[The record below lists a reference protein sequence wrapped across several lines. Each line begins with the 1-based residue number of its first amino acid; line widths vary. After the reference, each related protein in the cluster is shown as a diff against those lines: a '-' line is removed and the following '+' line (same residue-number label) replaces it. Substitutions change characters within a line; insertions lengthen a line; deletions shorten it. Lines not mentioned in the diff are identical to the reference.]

1 MPGSYYIQLPA
12 YNTGPGI
19 NWGPLNQAL
28 DGITQQNNRNAMI
41 ALQNKEFDATQK
53 QRDFENARATK
64 QDHYA
69 LVERGARQANAIA
82 QMPDGSPEKRAAW
95 AAHIAEHRRNFP
107 NEVLT
112 PEDLDPVTG
121 PKIYASEAGLAL
133 ESPGAIALRNA
144 QIEEAKAGAAKSYA
158 DVAATRRQAALVK
171 SLMPEYFGDEPSASP
186 TNTNALSRP
195 PTTAPTNY
203 FSPPSTTPP
212 AGYFQEPQN
221 ALAPPQQNNALAA
234 YGGSPADLP
243 PEPANRML
251 PGISGQAA
259 RAISTSRSAAPS
271 VNALMP
277 APQNGGAQPVPGITV
292 SQPSTSLPAPG
303 DPTSF
308 TGDSA
313 SGMTTPSRISPD
325 TKRAMVYDLALN
337 GGKGM
342 STIINNDPGSQYA
355 KSYAVKTAEDNA
367 AINMKQKM
375 TRPMLDIIQSMRE
388 KIAAAGP
395 DIAQMATGPN
405 YGKLSDDPSWLESIV
420 KAPLPDTSGEFYQNA
435 RAATRDVLNSTIGY
449 VPGLSG
455 WTQGL
460 ADRGR
465 KARDLNL
472 ELHHLV
478 KGIGAGVKAIPG
490 TKGGGVSTDADQA
503 LVLDAVGEAM
513 HASNPETQNNILFDA
528 NNILRARAGMP
539 RLPAPPGYKPS
550 AYASHVDTAYA
561 GSSDANGGTP
571 REAAA
576 TAIAGARAAIQKGA
590 DPAAVR
596 QRLIQNGINPDG
608 L

>member
-1 MPGSYYIQLPA
+1 MVANYVQLTPF
-12 YNTGPGI
+12 NPGPGI
-19 NWGPLNQAL
+19 NWEPLNNAF
-28 DGITQQNNRNAMI
+28 DSIIRQNNVNRAYDF
-41 ALQNKEFDATQK
+41 QQKQFDATQQ
-53 QRDFENARATK
+53 QRQFENARATK

-186 TNTNALSRP
+186 TNTNALAP
-195 PTTAPTNY
+195 PPATAPAN
-203 FSPPSTTPP
+203 
-212 AGYFQEPQN
+212 YFQEPQN
-221 ALAPPQQNNALAA
+221 ALASPQQNNALAA

-259 RAISTSRSAAPS
+259 RAISTARSAAPS

-277 APQNGGAQPVPGITV
+277 APQNGGAQPVPGISV

-325 TKRAMVYDLALN
+325 TKRAMAYDLALN

-375 TRPMLDIIQSMRE
+375 TRPMLDIIHSMRE

-395 DIAQMATGPN
+395 DIAQMATGPD

-420 KAPLPDTSGEFYQNA
+420 KAPLPNTSGEFYQNA
-435 RAATRDVLNSTIGY
+435 RAAVRNGLNSTVGY
-449 VPGLSG
+449 IPGAAG

-460 ADRGR
+460 ADRGN

-513 HASNPETQNNILFDA
+513 NASNPETQTNILFDA
-528 NNILRARAGMP
+528 ENILRARAGMP
-539 RLPAPPGYKPS
+539 RLPPPPGYKPS

-561 GSSDANGGTP
+561 GGSDANGATP

-596 QRLIQNGINPDG
+596 QRLIQNGINPGG

>member
-1 MPGSYYIQLPA
+1 MVANYVQLTPF
-12 YNTGPGI
+12 NPGPGI
-19 NWGPLNQAL
+19 NWEPLNNAF
-28 DGITQQNNRNAMI
+28 DSIIRQNNVNRAYDF
-41 ALQNKEFDATQK
+41 QQKQFDATQQ
-53 QRDFENARATK
+53 QRQFENARATK

-186 TNTNALSRP
+186 TNTNALAP
-195 PTTAPTNY
+195 APTTAPAN
-203 FSPPSTTPP
+203 
-212 AGYFQEPQN
+212 YFQEPQN
-221 ALAPPQQNNALAA
+221 ALASPQQNNALAA

-271 VNALMP
+271 GNALMP
-277 APQNGGAQPVPGITV
+277 APQNGEAQPVPGITV

-375 TRPMLDIIQSMRE
+375 TRPMLDIIHSMRE

-395 DIAQMATGPN
+395 DIAQMATGPD

-420 KAPLPDTSGEFYQNA
+420 KAPLPNTSGEFYQNA

-513 HASNPETQNNILFDA
+513 NASNPETQTNILFDA
-528 NNILRARAGMP
+528 ENILRARAGMP

-561 GSSDANGGTP
+561 GGSDANGGTP

-576 TAIAGARAAIQKGA
+576 TAIVGARAAIQKGA
-590 DPAAVR
+590 DPTAVR

>member
-1 MPGSYYIQLPA
+1 MPGSYYVQLPA
-12 YNTGPGI
+12 YNPGPGI

-186 TNTNALSRP
+186 TNTNALAP
-195 PTTAPTNY
+195 PPATAPAN
-203 FSPPSTTPP
+203 
-212 AGYFQEPQN
+212 YFQEPQN
-221 ALAPPQQNNALAA
+221 ALASPQQNNALAA

-251 PGISGQAA
+251 PGIS
-259 RAISTSRSAAPS
+259 
-271 VNALMP
+271 
-277 APQNGGAQPVPGITV
+277 V

-325 TKRAMVYDLALN
+325 TKRAMAYDLALN

-375 TRPMLDIIQSMRE
+375 TQPMLDIIHSMRE

-395 DIAQMATGPN
+395 DIAQMATGPD

-420 KAPLPDTSGEFYQNA
+420 KAPLPNTSGEFYQNA
-435 RAATRDVLNSTIGY
+435 RAAVRNGLNSTVGY
-449 VPGLSG
+449 IPGAAG

-460 ADRGR
+460 ADRGN

-513 HASNPETQNNILFDA
+513 KASNPETQNNILFDA
-528 NNILRARAGMP
+528 ENILRARAGKP
-539 RLPAPPGYKPS
+539 RLPPPPGYKPS

-561 GSSDANGGTP
+561 GGSDANGGTP